1 MSEEAWFYVDSGLR
15 IGPISL
21 QGLKKTLITLP
32 DAENVLVWCKGFPDW
47 KIAGD
52 VEKLRAMT
60 PPPPP
65 VPKTQLASLMPTWR
79 VRWWWYPV
87 ALFFFGSIGNRYGYK
102 AMAWVAAERRA
113 ARMIKRKRRQHE
125 LN

>member
-1 MSEEAWFYVDSGLR
+1 MTEAWYYVDSGTR
-15 IGPISL
+15 KGPISIQSL
-21 QGLKKTLITLP
+21 NETLVTLP

-52 VEKLRAMT
+52 VEALRAMT
-60 PPPPP
+60 PPP
-65 VPKTQLASLMPTWR
+65 VPKTHLASPMPTWR

-87 ALFFFGSIGNRYGYK
+87 ALVFFGSIGNRYGYN
-102 AMAWVAAERRA
+102 AMAWVAAERQV
-113 ARMIKRKRRQHE
+113 ARTIKRKRRQHE